1 MNKLENLKVGDLV
14 VVKGN
19 ITDIKTLS
27 KIDRVTKTQI
37 IIGYRRFRKSDGQL
51 VGRDDWHYANIRPAT
66 DEDIERINK
75 DREKRELVKHLNGV
89 VWYNLPLESLTHI
102 WDVVKKEIG
111 NIAAKQ

>member
-1 MNKLENLKVGDLV
+1 MNEIENLKVGDLV

-27 KIDRVTKTQI
+27 KIDRVTKTLI
-37 IIGYRRFRKSDGQL
+37 VIGYRRFRRSDGQL

-89 VWYNLPLESLTHI
+89 VWYSLRLESLTHI

-111 NIAAKQ
+111 NSAEEQ

>member
-1 MNKLENLKVGDLV
+1 MNELENLKVGDLV

-27 KIDRVTKTQI
+27 KIDRVTKTLI
-37 IIGYRRFRKSDGQL
+37 VIGYRRFRRSDGQL

-66 DEDIERINK
+66 DEDIERIKK

-111 NIAAKQ
+111 NN